1 MKRSLLLILAAMV
14 CMFMSGCEY
23 ALKYWLTYFKHFF
36 IRFMGVARTFFLGVV
51 YIRYKYHAI
60 KKEKEKNAGKNYC
73 HEKFFSI
80 FVLGV

>member
-1 MKRSLLLILAAMV
+1 
-14 CMFMSGCEY
+14 MFGCDY
-23 ALKYWLTYFKHFF
+23 ALKYWLTYFKHFLS
-36 IRFMGVARTFFLGVV
+36 GSWGCPYFLGVV

-80 FVLGV
+80 FVLSV